1 MSGTT
6 EIRSALLTHVTAAS
20 PGCAISAASVSWE
33 NKGFIPAPK
42 TRWYRATFLPGQQVA
57 AAIGTAAA
65 NRNVGVLQLDVID
78 AKNTGDVSAQAE
90 AERIAACF
98 KRGTVLTYSGVN
110 VRCERAYRGPAV
122 QYEDWFFIPVLVE
135 YRADVAN

>member
-1 MSGTT
+1 M
-6 EIRSALLTHVTAAS
+6 
-20 PGCAISAASVSWE
+20 
-33 NKGFIPAPK
+33 
-42 TRWYRATFLPGQQVA
+42 
-57 AAIGTAAA
+57 
-65 NRNVGVLQLDVID
+65 DVID

-122 QYEDWFFIPVLVE
+122 QDDDWFFIPVLIE